1 MGEKANEKKP
11 WETKITK
18 IGPDRISIRGYR
30 IEELMDKCR
39 FSEGVYLLLTGELP
53 PPGTGRLMDMMMVS
67 CLDHGV
73 TPPSAL
79 AARTAA
85 STGAPYNGAI
95 AAGILSINEH
105 HGGAIENAMRMLLA
119 LDEFLAGPGG
129 ESRST
134 PGPKRE
140 GPAIP
145 EALQAFVGEYRKTR
159 PRLPGFGHRIHRN
172 DPRTVRLLAAAEQ
185 AGVAGRWVNLLK
197 ALAGAVE
204 EVTGTK
210 VPVNVDGALAALL
223 LELGI
228 APELANSFFILS
240 RVPGLAAHVHEEKT
254 SCKPMRRI
262 DPENH
267 RYTGEPGRAVPPEI

>member
-1 MGEKANEKKP
+1 MGEKVNEKKP
-11 WETKITK
+11 WETKITE
-18 IGPDRISIRGYR
+18 IRPDEIRIRGYR

-53 PPGTGRLMDMMMVS
+53 PPGAGRLMDMMMVS

-119 LDEFLAGPGG
+119 LDEFLAGAGAEGSPG
-129 ESRST
+129 
-134 PGPKRE
+134 E
-140 GPAIP
+140 GPPP

-159 PRLPGFGHRIHRN
+159 PRLPGFGHRIHRS
-172 DPRTVRLLAAAEQ
+172 DPRTVRLLGAAEE
-185 AGVAGRWVNLLK
+185 AGVAGRWVGLLM
-197 ALAGAVE
+197 ALAGTVE
-204 EVTGTK
+204 EATGTK

-240 RVPGLAAHVHEEKT
+240 RVPGLIAHVHEEKT
-254 SCKPMRRI
+254 CQKPMRRI

-267 RYTGEPGRAVPPEI
+267 RYTGEPGRDVPPKI

>member
-1 MGEKANEKKP
+1 MGEKMNEKKP
-11 WETKITK
+11 WETKITE
-18 IGPDRISIRGYR
+18 IRPDEIRIRGYR

-53 PPGTGRLMDMMMVS
+53 PPGAGRLMDMMMVS

-73 TPPSAL
+73 TPPSVL

-105 HGGAIENAMRMLLA
+105 HGGAIENAMRMLLG
-119 LDEFLAGPGG
+119 LDEFLAGAGAEGGPG
-129 ESRST
+129 
-134 PGPKRE
+134 E
-140 GPAIP
+140 GPSP
-145 EALQAFVGEYRKTR
+145 EALQAFVDQYRKTR
-159 PRLPGFGHRIHRN
+159 PRLPGFGHRIHRS
-172 DPRTVRLLAAAEQ
+172 DPRTVRLLSAAEE
-185 AGVAGRWVNLLK
+185 AGVAGRWVGLLK
-197 ALAGAVE
+197 ALAAAVE

-267 RYTGEPGRAVPPEI
+267 RYTGEPVRDVPPGI